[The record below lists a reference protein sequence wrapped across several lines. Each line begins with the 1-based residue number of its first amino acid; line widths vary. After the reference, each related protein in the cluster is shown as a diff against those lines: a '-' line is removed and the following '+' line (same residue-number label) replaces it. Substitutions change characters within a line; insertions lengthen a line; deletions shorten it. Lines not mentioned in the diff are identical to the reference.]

1 MAIRFVSLGYN
12 AAMSLAL
19 PALLRSLRPEQW
31 LKNGFVVA
39 PLVYRRALA
48 VLADLSPESAEYAA
62 LGARL
67 RADETGVYALLRSMT
82 GQRAARPQAV
92 GAMQRTK

>member
-1 MAIRFVSLGYN
+1 M
-12 AAMSLAL
+12 
-19 PALLRSLRPEQW
+19 
-31 LKNGFVVA
+31 
-39 PLVYRRALA
+39 
-48 VLADLSPESAEYAA
+48 LADLSPESAEYAA

>member
-1 MAIRFVSLGYN
+1 MPSARPRARCARSYPRS
-12 AAMSLAL
+12 APR
-19 PALLRSLRPEQW
+19 PAPQW
-31 LKNGFVVA
+31 LINLILFVVA

>member
-1 MAIRFVSLGYN
+1 MPSARPRARSARSYPRS
-12 AAMSLAL
+12 APR
-19 PALLRSLRPEQW
+19 PAPQW
-31 LKNGFVVA
+31 LINLILFVVA

>member
-1 MAIRFVSLGYN
+1 MPSARPRVRRARSYPRC
-12 AAMSLAL
+12 APH
-19 PALLRSLRPEQW
+19 PAPQW
-31 LKNGFVVA
+31 LISLILFVVA

-82 GQRAARPQAV
+82 GQMAARPQAV

>member
-1 MAIRFVSLGYN
+1 MAPRTATCPLHIPLS
-12 AAMSLAL
+12 
-19 PALLRSLRPEQW
+19 RSLERTTA
-31 LKNGFVVA
+31 VVA